1 MSSFDVAAELKSQIN
16 DENDPARRN
25 MLMLLLGV
33 LEANIAGIDRLSK
46 KIDDLSSDEKALRT
60 AVLNGHESVHHAHHE
75 WTGVQ
80 IARAKETE
88 AIRTWAL
95 RRMESTC
102 ESACDWAEKK
112 RLQEIED
119 EKAALDDA
127 KADKRVARD
136 AVIRQ
141 VMTVITSLAIG
152 GIAAMTTLN
161 WMSK

>member
-1 MSSFDVAAELKSQIN
+1 MGFDVATELKSQIN

-46 KIDDLSSDEKALRT
+46 KIDDLSSDEKALKA
-60 AVLNGHESVHHAHHE
+60 AVLNGHEAGHHSHHE
-75 WTGVQ
+75 WVAVQ
-80 IARAKETE
+80 IDRSKETE
-88 AIRTWAL
+88 AIRTWAM
-95 RRMESTC
+95 RRMNSTC
-102 ESACDWAEKK
+102 ETACDWAEKK

-119 EKAALDDA
+119 AEVALADA
-127 KADKRVARD
+127 KADKRTARD

-152 GIAAMTTLN
+152 GIAALTTLN